1 LHLKHSRFQQTYDA
15 FGFLE
20 KRGTFTRQFDMPT
33 RSVKQPHSNTTLK
46 ILNRSRQ
53 RRLRDTNRRRGLTEV
68 QTLSD
73 RYEMAQ
79 LPNFWRTDTHCAL
92 IRAQ

>member
-1 LHLKHSRFQQTYDA
+1 LQLKHSCFQQAHDA
-15 FGFLE
+15 FCLL
-20 KRGTFTRQFDMPT
+20 KKCGTFTRQFDMPT